1 MAVRTQVKELGG
13 LSEGLTSSSRTASDP
28 WLERFL
34 LSEALRLSF
43 HFWPFSKFTPVRD
56 GLRSGLPQF
65 LTGDN
70 DD

>member
-1 MAVRTQVKELGG
+1 MAMRAQVKELGG

-43 HFWPFSKFTPVRD
+43 HFWPFVKSALDRVSHHRA
-56 GLRSGLPQF
+56 RSP
-65 LTGDN
+65 
-70 DD
+70 